1 MSKSMVGQA
10 AARSAGK
17 VTSHRTVSV
26 WNVLELAE
34 LGEGFVRHVRYTVLL
49 LTTAHV
55 LPIGQNDALHWE

>member
-1 MSKSMVGQA
+1 MSESTAGQT

-26 WNVLELAE
+26 WNVLELAA
-34 LGEGFVRHVRYTVLL
+34 LGEGFVQHVPYTVLL

-55 LPIGQNDALHWE
+55 LPIGQQLCTT